1 MRPTLP
7 LGAGFLALVACG
19 ALAEDAPRPP
29 ALELP
34 AGARVRLR
42 TQASPADW
50 IKGTLASADS
60 GSIALVLEGAP
71 PLGAN
76 VLRLPR
82 ESVTRLDL
90 VTGKKRQWLSGLV
103 IGAALGVA
111 MGFAMDVDPV
121 RCEFDDDYS
130 CSRGGAVATMG
141 VGSAATGAG
150 IGALIRRDVWMPV
163 GLDALGP
170 PPARVTLAGSGLHV
184 VPGGLALVVSVRF

>member
-7 LGAGFLALVACG
+7 IAAGFLALIACG
-19 ALAEDAPRPP
+19 ALAQDAPQPP
-29 ALELP
+29 ALQLP

-50 IKGTLASADS
+50 VKGTLASADS
-60 GSIALVLEGAP
+60 GSIALVPEGAP

-82 ESVTRLDL
+82 ESVNRLEL
-90 VTGKKRQWLSGLV
+90 VSGKKRQWLPGLV

-111 MGFAMDVDPV
+111 LGFAMDVDPV
-121 RCEFDDDYS
+121 RCEFDDNYF
-130 CSRGGAVATMG
+130 CSRGGAVAAMG
-141 VGSAATGAG
+141 GTSAAMGAG
-150 IGALIRRDVWMPV
+150 IGALVRKDVWMPV

-170 PPARVTLAGSGLHV
+170 PPPRVTLAGSGLRV
-184 VPGGLALVVSVRF
+184 VPGGLALGVSVRF

>member
-7 LGAGFLALVACG
+7 LVAGLLALIACG
-19 ALAEDAPRPP
+19 ALAQDAAQPP

-50 IKGTLASADS
+50 VKGTLASADS
-60 GSIALVLEGAP
+60 GSIALVPEGVP

-82 ESVTRLDL
+82 GSVTRLDL
-90 VTGKKRQWLSGLV
+90 VTGKKRQWLPGLV

-121 RCEFDDDYS
+121 RCEFDDNYF
-130 CSRGGAVATMG
+130 CSRGGAVAAMG
-141 VGSAATGAG
+141 GTSAAMGAG
-150 IGALIRRDVWMPV
+150 IGALVRKDVWMPV

-170 PPARVTLAGSGLHV
+170 PPARVTLAGSGLRV
-184 VPGGLALVVSVRF
+184 VPGGLALAVAVRF